1 MYKMKKLLKFIFVI
15 PKKIVIL
22 LINIYQKYISPGLGN
37 HCKYYPSCSE
47 YTKQA
52 VDKYGIIK
60 GSMFGIYRIL
70 RCNPFSK
77 GGVDYLK
84 WNEVYKWFMQYRLY

>member
-1 MYKMKKLLKFIFVI
+1 MKKIKWIFLLPRIVEIYLIKF
-15 PKKIVIL
+15 
-22 LINIYQKYISPGLGN
+22 YQKYISRSLGN
-37 HCKYYPSCSE
+37 RCIYYPSCSE

-60 GSMFGIYRIL
+60 GNILGIYRIL

-77 GGVDYLK
+77 GGVDKLK
-84 WNEVYKWFMQYRLY
+84 

>member
-1 MYKMKKLLKFIFVI
+1 MKIKNILIYLLNILKNIEIF
-15 PKKIVIL
+15 
-22 LINIYQKYISPGLGN
+22 LINMYQKYISSSLGYR
-37 HCKYYPSCSE
+37 CIYYPTCSE
-47 YTKQA
+47 YMKQA

-60 GSMFGIYRIL
+60 GNLLGLYRIL

-84 WNEVYKWFMQYRLY
+84 

>member
-1 MYKMKKLLKFIFVI
+1 MNKIIKILKFIIYI
-15 PKKIVIL
+15 PRKLEIRLIL
-22 LINIYQKYISPGLGN
+22 FYQHHISASLGKR
-37 HCKYYPSCSE
+37 CIFYPTCSE

-60 GSMFGIYRIL
+60 GNILGIYRIL

-77 GGVDYLK
+77 GGVDKLK
-84 WNEVYKWFMQYRLY
+84 

>member
-1 MYKMKKLLKFIFVI
+1 MKKNKWIFLLPRIVEIF
-15 PKKIVIL
+15 
-22 LINIYQKYISPGLGN
+22 LIEFYQKYISRSLGN
-37 HCKYYPSCSE
+37 RCIYYPSCSE

-60 GSMFGIYRIL
+60 GNILGIYRIL

-77 GGVDYLK
+77 GGVDKLK
-84 WNEVYKWFMQYRLY
+84 

>member
-1 MYKMKKLLKFIFVI
+1 MIQFKKFMKFMVRI
-15 PKKIVIL
+15 PRNIEIL
-22 LINIYQKYISPGLGN
+22 LIKIYQKCISPFLGD
-37 HCKYYPSCSE
+37 HRCIFYPTCSE

-60 GSMFGIYRIL
+60 GNILGIIRIL
-70 RCNPFSK
+70 KCNPFSH

-84 WNEVYKWFMQYRLY
+84 